1 VDWSKVNWFA
11 FFPPLFSIYL
21 LFISGLIRGYLRG
34 QVRRAADR
42 GAVTGHEDF
51 VRNVASGW
59 ATQLGFINAMLA
71 SLVSTISVWSAS
83 RSFEGVTLTIILLL
97 LIFAPMLWYIFSHE
111 PDQIESIK
119 FGWRG
124 KFTPAKVC
132 KIVLLLVNVGLVGA
146 IATSQQLS

>member
-59 ATQLGFINAMLA
+59 ATQPGFINAMLA